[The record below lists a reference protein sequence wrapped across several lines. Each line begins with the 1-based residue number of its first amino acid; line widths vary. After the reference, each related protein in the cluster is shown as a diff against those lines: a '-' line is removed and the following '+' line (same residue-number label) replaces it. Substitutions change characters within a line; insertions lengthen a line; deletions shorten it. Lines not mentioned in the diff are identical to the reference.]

1 MSQPRDDRQDDLFR
15 PLLEEII
22 NLRHPL
28 VRLAGEIDWDFL
40 AGRFSSVCRVGPGQ
54 PPLPTRLVAGLFIL
68 KHMHNLSD
76 EALCERW
83 VENPYFQYFCGEVV
97 FRHELPFDRSSLTR
111 WRQRLGEEQIVA
123 LLQESLS
130 VAHRTGAIDTK
141 DLERVAIDTTVQEK
155 AIAHP
160 TDARLTHRA
169 IEKLVELAK
178 REGVA
183 LRQSYL
189 RLAKR
194 AAIMVGRYTHAHQ
207 FKRARRELKF
217 LRTRLGRIIRDIRR
231 KIEGNTALEDRFGP
245 LLDLALRVRHQEQRQ
260 RGPKV
265 YSLHAPE
272 VECIGRGKARAPYEF
287 GCKVSIATP
296 VTAPKGGQFVLHA
309 KALHGNPY
317 DGHTLGPVIADLE
330 KLTGGT
336 VRRIHGDK
344 GYRGH
349 NYPNRFKVWISG
361 QVRRVTKAI
370 RREMRRRAAIEPVIG
385 HLKEDHRMGRNYL
398 TGRPGDRI
406 NAVLAAAGYNFS
418 LLLRWF
424 DELLRVLSLI
434 LCHAL
439 LADPLHLIIT
449 RCRKKL
455 SSRPTTWPDRMMSQG
470 CHKRTDGPRQKKCMV
485 ILFDHSV
492 SARQYC
498 VGDRDAKCFCR
509 SQINRQLDLR
519 GLLDRKISRFRAGQY
534 LLHVFSSAMIHGA
547 PWRPITHQGA
557 SICKLRN
564 VCDGGESVLECQ
576 HGNGL
581 TQVIEG
587 GVGHDDQGLRRLARK
602 SHKGGTEFARG
613 RELDQPNRHTH

>member
-111 WRQRLGEEQIVA
+111 WRQRLGEEQIAA

-178 REGVA
+178 RKGVA

-217 LRTRLGRIIRDIRR
+217 LRTHRGQHSARTPLWPAARSRAAGSPS
-231 KIEGNTALEDRFGP
+231 TA
-245 LLDLALRVRHQEQRQ
+245 A
-260 RGPKV
+260 
-265 YSLHAPE
+265 S
-272 VECIGRGKARAPYEF
+272 ARA
-287 GCKVSIATP
+287 K
-296 VTAPKGGQFVLHA
+296 
-309 KALHGNPY
+309 
-317 DGHTLGPVIADLE
+317 
-330 KLTGGT
+330 
-336 VRRIHGDK
+336 
-344 GYRGH
+344 
-349 NYPNRFKVWISG
+349 
-361 QVRRVTKAI
+361 
-370 RREMRRRAAIEPVIG
+370 
-385 HLKEDHRMGRNYL
+385 
-398 TGRPGDRI
+398 
-406 NAVLAAAGYNFS
+406 
-418 LLLRWF
+418 
-424 DELLRVLSLI
+424 
-434 LCHAL
+434 
-439 LADPLHLIIT
+439 
-449 RCRKKL
+449 
-455 SSRPTTWPDRMMSQG
+455 
-470 CHKRTDGPRQKKCMV
+470 
-485 ILFDHSV
+485 
-492 SARQYC
+492 
-498 VGDRDAKCFCR
+498 
-509 SQINRQLDLR
+509 
-519 GLLDRKISRFRAGQY
+519 GLL
-534 LLHVFSSAMIHGA
+534 V
-547 PWRPITHQGA
+547 
-557 SICKLRN
+557 
-564 VCDGGESVLECQ
+564 
-576 HGNGL
+576 
-581 TQVIEG
+581 
-587 GVGHDDQGLRRLARK
+587 AR
-602 SHKGGTEFARG
+602 ARG
-613 RELDQPNRHTH
+613 RVHRPRQGTRAVRVRLQGLNCHSGHRAQGRAVRASCQGAARQPI